1 LHRTEFVTEEFLL
14 VDSGTALFEENR
26 ASRLDFDEHG
36 KDWDEP
42 ESNPKMMISE
52 NTMSKTRLKA
62 LVTGS
67 CSIVLRNDN
76 TGNIS

>member
-42 ESNPKMMISE
+42 GKQPEDDDQRKHNVK
-52 NTMSKTRLKA
+52 NTLEGFGNRVVQHRL
-62 LVTGS
+62 TE
-67 CSIVLRNDN
+67 
-76 TGNIS
+76 